1 MPSLIS
7 RLMAF
12 LVLATLAACGPPQG
26 SEPVEQAGTLPGY
39 EAVQDG
45 DFLIPQVDR
54 KFLWGEQARAEV
66 DYAGDE
72 EPGSVVVDTFA
83 RKLYFVLEGNRAVRY
98 AIAVGREG
106 IRFTG
111 TGKIGRKEE
120 WPSWQPTANMIRT
133 RPDLYLEYAAG
144 LPGGL
149 DNPLGAR
156 AMYLYRGG
164 RDSMFRIH
172 GTIDDASIGHA
183 TSAGCIRLFNQD
195 AIDLFDRVEM
205 GAMVK
210 VRSLEESLE
219 AEGPYI
225 DDAWGR
231 AVPDTDDNR
240 ARLESERVVKEAD
253 DAKALQEAVTEA
265 EAAAKLA
272 AKDAALA
279 KKAAEKAEKTA
290 EKATAAAEK
299 DEDPVKDERAREAAL
314 AAKVAAEAASEAE
327 IAVTEAEQKVEEA
340 VAVAE
345 EAAAKRLEDCFA
357 LGLDAEECPPLGTP
371 LPDPPEPAEAP
382 DSTEAGELSAVN

>member
-1 MPSLIS
+1 VTSLIS

-12 LVLATLAACGPPQG
+12 LVLAALAACGPPQG
-26 SEPVEQAGTLPGY
+26 SEPVEEAGTLPGY

-45 DFLIPQVDR
+45 EFFIPQVER
-54 KFLWGEQARAEV
+54 RFLWGEQARQEV

-72 EPGSVVVDTFA
+72 KPGSIVVDTFA
-83 RKLYFVLEGNRAVRY
+83 RKLYFVMEGNRAMRY

-111 TGKIGRKEE
+111 SGVVGRKEE

-133 RPDLYLEYAAG
+133 RPDLYQEYAAG

-149 DNPLGAR
+149 DNPLGSR

-195 AIDLFDRVEM
+195 AIDLFERVKM

-210 VRSLEESLE
+210 VRSLDESLE
-219 AEGPYI
+219 LEGAYM
-225 DDAWGR
+225 DDAYGR
-231 AVPDTDDNR
+231 AVPDTEENR
-240 ARLESERVVKEAD
+240 ARLETDIVEKVAK
-253 DAKALQEAVTEA
+253 DAQSLQDAVIET

-272 AKDAALA
+272 AKDAELA
-279 KKAAEKAEKTA
+279 TKAAEKAAKAA
-290 EKATAAAEK
+290 EKAAAAADK
-299 DEDPVKDERAREAAL
+299 DDDPVKDEKALTAKTAAEE
-314 AAKVAAEAASEAE
+314 AAEAAAEAE
-327 IAVTEAEQKVEEA
+327 TAATEATQAAEEA
-340 VAVAE
+340 VAKAE
-345 EAAAKRLEDCFA
+345 EAAAERLAECLA
-357 LGLDAEECPPLGTP
+357 LGIEETDCPPLGKP
-371 LPDPPEPAEAP
+371 LPEE
-382 DSTEAGELSAVN
+382 TELAALN